1 MSTHKHTLI
10 FLKFKKNFS
19 LETKWKQWFQAKK
32 YKDKVSEL
40 TEVENKRL
48 RDDIQKT
55 QLRADAWALWL
66 DSVTFRNVN

>member
-10 FLKFKKNFS
+10 FLKFKKKNFS
-19 LETKWKQWFQAKK
+19 LETKWKQFQAKK

-40 TEVENKRL
+40 TEAENERL

-55 QLRADAWALWL
+55 QLRAGAWALWH
-66 DSVTFRNVN
+66 SVTFRNVN